1 MDNRPVSTAL
11 SRAPA
16 GLSAPLVRVEVHLG
30 SGLPA
35 FFMVG
40 LPETAVRESKE
51 RVRSALLTA
60 GFSFPPGRITVNLSP
75 ADLPK
80 EGGRFDLPIAVGI
93 LAATDQLPR
102 RALARREFYG
112 ELALSGE
119 LRETSKLLPALMAG
133 TRDGRELILPAANS
147 VAARVVAARGVQMRR
162 QGKLNSRLTPADVA
176 RHCPLQHE
184 SRVLLG
190 TAVARLGLSARAF
203 YRVLKLARTCADLA
217 HAPDIGT
224 NHVSEAV
231 KLRALDRV
239 IC

>member
-1 MDNRPVSTAL
+1 LPDFGDGLKTRNHSEPSSRGPVGPFGPC
-11 SRAPA
+11 R
-16 GLSAPLVRVEVHLG
+16 SA

-60 GFSFPPGRITVNLSP
+60 GFSFPPGRITV
-75 ADLPK
+75 K
-80 EGGRFDLPIAVGI
+80 
-93 LAATDQLPR
+93 
-102 RALARREFYG
+102 
-112 ELALSGE
+112 
-119 LRETSKLLPALMAG
+119 
-133 TRDGRELILPAANS
+133 
-147 VAARVVAARGVQMRR
+147 
-162 QGKLNSRLTPADVA
+162 
-176 RHCPLQHE
+176 
-184 SRVLLG
+184 
-190 TAVARLGLSARAF
+190 GLSARA
-203 YRVLKLARTCADLA
+203 YHRLLKLARTCADLA

>member
-1 MDNRPVSTAL
+1 MDERAVSTVL

-60 GFSFPPGRITVNLSP
+60 GFSFPPGRITVNLISRGF
-75 ADLPK
+75 A
-80 EGGRFDLPIAVGI
+80 ERG
-93 LAATDQLPR
+93 
-102 RALARREFYG
+102 RAL
-112 ELALSGE
+112 
-119 LRETSKLLPALMAG
+119 
-133 TRDGRELILPAANS
+133 
-147 VAARVVAARGVQMRR
+147 
-162 QGKLNSRLTPADVA
+162 
-176 RHCPLQHE
+176 
-184 SRVLLG
+184 
-190 TAVARLGLSARAF
+190 
-203 YRVLKLARTCADLA
+203 RTCADLA
-217 HAPDIGT
+217 LAPDIGT

-239 IC
+239 TC

>member
-1 MDNRPVSTAL
+1 MHLRSVSTVL

-30 SGLPA
+30 PGLPA

-93 LAATDQLPR
+93 L
-102 RALARREFYG
+102 
-112 ELALSGE
+112 
-119 LRETSKLLPALMAG
+119 MAS
-133 TRDGRELILPAANS
+133 RQVLE
-147 VAARVVAARGVQMRR
+147 VAGARG
-162 QGKLNSRLTPADVA
+162 S
-176 RHCPLQHE
+176 
-184 SRVLLG
+184 
-190 TAVARLGLSARAF
+190 
-203 YRVLKLARTCADLA
+203 
-217 HAPDIGT
+217 
-224 NHVSEAV
+224 
-231 KLRALDRV
+231 
-239 IC
+239 

>member
-112 ELALSGE
+112 ELALGGE
-119 LRETSKLLPALMAG
+119 LRETSKLLPGADVGKAG
-133 TRDGRELILPAANS
+133 RPRIDTAGRKLRGGGSDRLPQGQARSPSDRRLQCTPGPRTACFRLATF
-147 VAARVVAARGVQMRR
+147 AARPHAGSRPCGGPRPIRGEACPGDCGRRRSRAVDDRATGRR
-162 QGKLNSRLTPADVA
+162 QN
-176 RHCPLQHE
+176 
-184 SRVLLG
+184 
-190 TAVARLGLSARAF
+190 TAC
-203 YRVLKLARTCADLA
+203 T
-217 HAPDIGT
+217 
-224 NHVSEAV
+224 E
-231 KLRALDRV
+231 
-239 IC
+239 